1 MPFVPLV
8 WNQNQMTMV
17 LLAKYAGLECAKPRR
32 CRDRVQGCVSD
43 ARASLSQML
52 KHLPPPEEIADLASD
67 QILESMIE
75 YLPSEVLQRSFI
87 DNTTNYATAI
97 RIFQSVV

>member
-1 MPFVPLV
+1 MLFVPVV
-8 WNQNQMTMV
+8 WNQNHV
-17 LLAKYAGLECAKPRR
+17 DHDLLAKYAGLECAS
-32 CRDRVQGCVSD
+32 RDDVAIEFRVGVSD
-43 ARASLSQML
+43 ARASLSQLL

-67 QILESMIE
+67 QISRKYDE
-75 YLPSEVLQRSFI
+75 YLPSDVLQRSFI